1 MQLKVMNIFV
11 IICSVL
17 LFLPAAKA
25 FETHF
30 LSLLGNFS
38 SGRNPKNSEFE
49 NSPTFAA
56 SDAFSNLENVK
67 SFALCILLYFMSW
80 CIAFNTFPA
89 RFMIKKHS
97 SYSLLYHPIKEHDFC
112 LHQNIYLVLSIL
124 KKCIFSLTF
133 KRVTCTYK

>member
-38 SGRNPKNSEFE
+38 NGRNAKLILTSRYEINGF
-49 NSPTFAA
+49 
-56 SDAFSNLENVK
+56 FSYSYINGVH
-67 SFALCILLYFMSW
+67 SILLRALPFITTMRW
-80 CIAFNTFPA
+80 AFTFV
-89 RFMIKKHS
+89 F
-97 SYSLLYHPIKEHDFC
+97 
-112 LHQNIYLVLSIL
+112 LHTSGISQ
-124 KKCIFSLTF
+124 
-133 KRVTCTYK
+133 